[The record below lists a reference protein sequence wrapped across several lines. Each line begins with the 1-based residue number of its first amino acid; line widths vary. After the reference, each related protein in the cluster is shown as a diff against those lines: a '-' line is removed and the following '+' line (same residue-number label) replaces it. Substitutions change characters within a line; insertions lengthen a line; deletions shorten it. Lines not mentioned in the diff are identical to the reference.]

1 MWSLLEELGSK
12 RVTVLVD
19 ESKKTVRELAT
30 QILRKVEAQKAYADL
45 LLDQALKMQSLSDLD
60 RALLTELVY
69 GTLRWRGKI
78 DARLNLYLHRP
89 LADTDPLIRNL
100 LRVAVYQLVFLDK
113 IPDHAAVNE
122 AVKSA
127 KSRGGAKAAG
137 FTNAV
142 LRNFIRRETRGK
154 RFDDEDNSV
163 AALAVAYSHPEWLV
177 KKWLHEFSLEEAKS
191 LMQANNQKAP
201 LVLRVN
207 SLKISRAELLQRLVS
222 TGINAMA
229 TERSPQGIRL
239 ESSGAVENL
248 PGFAGGLFQVQSEA
262 SQLVSYLLSPL
273 SGERILDA
281 CAAPGGKSTHIAEL
295 MKDEGELVAIDS
307 SARGVEKITENAGRL
322 GLKSLHVMRAE
333 ASEKLS
339 GLELPSFDRILVDAP
354 CSGLGTLRGH
364 PEIKWHRKESDLQR
378 LARLQA
384 KILHR
389 VAAYLKPGGVL
400 VYATCTLAREEN
412 ERVVD
417 DFLTRQ
423 KSFELEH
430 AARYLPKE
438 AQQMVRGEFFFAL
451 PHRDDTDGFFA
462 ARMKRIS

>member
-1 MWSLLEELGSK
+1 
-12 RVTVLVD
+12 VTVLVD
-19 ESKKTVRELAT
+19 ERRKTVRELAA
-30 QILRKVEAQKAYADL
+30 QILRQVEAQKAYADL
-45 LLDQALKMQSLSDLD
+45 LLDQALKTQSLSDLD

-78 DARLNLYLHRP
+78 DARLNPYLHRP
-89 LADTDPLIRNL
+89 LADVDPLIRNI
-100 LRVAVYQLVFLDK
+100 LRLAVYQLLFLDK

-122 AVKSA
+122 AVELA
-127 KSRGGAKAAG
+127 KSRSGAKAAG

-142 LRNFIRRETRGK
+142 LRNFIRRKK
-154 RFDDEDNSV
+154 RSKIFNDEDNSV

-177 KKWLHEFSLEEAKS
+177 EKWLTEFGRDAAKS

-207 SLKISRAELLQRLVS
+207 SLKISRAELLQRMMS
-222 TGINAMA
+222 ASINAMA

-248 PGFAGGLFQVQSEA
+248 PGFAEGLFQVQSEA
-262 SQLVSYLLSPL
+262 SQLVGYLLSPL

-295 MKDEGELVAIDS
+295 MKDKGELVAIDRS
-307 SARGVEKITENAGRL
+307 TRGVEKIIENAGRL
-322 GLKSLHVMRAE
+322 GLKSLHVMRADV
-333 ASEKLS
+333 SEELS
-339 GLELPSFDRILVDAP
+339 GLKLASFDRILVDAP

-364 PEIKWHRKESDLQR
+364 PEIKWHRNESDIQR
-378 LARLQA
+378 LGRLQS

-389 VAAYLKPGGVL
+389 VAAYLKPSGVL
-400 VYATCTLAREEN
+400 VYATCTLTREEN
-412 ERVVD
+412 DRVVD
-417 DFLTRQ
+417 VFLAEN

-430 AARYLPKE
+430 AARYLPRE
-438 AQQMVRGEFFFAL
+438 AQNMVRGEFFFAL
-451 PHRDDTDGFFA
+451 PQRDDTDGFFA
-462 ARMKRIS
+462 ARMRKVS